1 MKPARS
7 LHLVREQLTELT
19 PEELRSAIGGTA
31 DPTELCNPCV
41 FTWSCAHTFSLKCG

>member
-1 MKPARS
+1 MKPRRS
-7 LHLVREQLTELT
+7 LQLVKEQLTELT
-19 PEELRSAIGGTA
+19 PEELAYAVAGT